1 MRIVIRLWQ
10 NAIRSTTLKL
20 INKNEK
26 KNHLCCRKYKM
37 KYNIIFI
44 LYIFIQILQMLINIQ
59 LHNKQIYT
67 TNNQTRKTKEQN
79 LLKFYKNNTIYDSI

>member
-1 MRIVIRLWQ
+1 
-10 NAIRSTTLKL
+10 
-20 INKNEK
+20 
-26 KNHLCCRKYKM
+26 M

-44 LYIFIQILQMLINIQ
+44 LYIIILFIQILQMLIDIQ

-67 TNNQTRKTKEQN
+67 TNDQTRKTKEQN

>member
-1 MRIVIRLWQ
+1 
-10 NAIRSTTLKL
+10 
-20 INKNEK
+20 
-26 KNHLCCRKYKM
+26 M